1 MRDFYRILEKLN
13 DQNVS
18 YLFQSQRQ
26 PRGTKFYN
34 LSYECP
40 KGDTHLFHEHDLSV
54 IEKALSIHWGH
65 LLTGICP
72 APSKVE
78 FMSPSSLPLPP
89 GFPKP

>member
-1 MRDFYRILEKLN
+1 MGEDRMRDFYRILEKLN
-13 DQNVS
+13 DQNIS

-34 LSYECP
+34 ISYECP
-40 KGDTHLFHEHDLSV
+40 KGDTHLFHEHDLGV

-65 LLTGICP
+65 LLTT
-72 APSKVE
+72 
-78 FMSPSSLPLPP
+78 PSSLPLPP